1 MIQLIVG
8 HKGSGKTK
16 AIVEMANKAVKESKG
31 YVVVIEK
38 DVRLTYEISS
48 AARLVYSDEY
58 AIAGYDAVYG
68 FITGLLAGNYD
79 ITHVFVD
86 NFTKMLTEVSE
97 QQIAEFLAWL
107 NDFSEREHIQFTLS
121 LSMDPATTG
130 SEITKYMI

>member
-16 AIVEMANKAVKESKG
+16 AIVEVANKAVKESKG
-31 YVVVIEK
+31 YVVVIEE

-86 NFTKMLTEVSE
+86 NFTKMLSEVSE
-97 QQIAEFLAWL
+97 PQIAEFLAWL
-107 NDFSEREHIQFTLS
+107 NDFSERENIQFTLS

>member
-79 ITHVFVD
+79 ITRVFIDGLYKIIGGKDAAKAEEFLVALD
-86 NFTKMLTEVSE
+86 AFSSKHSVNFTV
-97 QQIAEFLAWL
+97 
-107 NDFSEREHIQFTLS
+107 S
-121 LSMDPATTG
+121 LSEEPESAT
-130 SEITKYMI
+130 EDMKRFL

>member
-68 FITGLLAGNYD
+68 FITGLLATT
-79 ITHVFVD
+79 ISPT
-86 NFTKMLTEVSE
+86 FTSTP
-97 QQIAEFLAWL
+97 
-107 NDFSEREHIQFTLS
+107 S
-121 LSMDPATTG
+121 LRCADAILRPLPRW
-130 SEITKYMI
+130 

>member
-16 AIVEMANKAVKESKG
+16 AMVEMANKAVKESKG

-68 FITGLLAGNYD
+68 FITGLLGDQFSISLFGVELKGQN
-79 ITHVFVD
+79 VGVG
-86 NFTKMLTEVSE
+86 
-97 QQIAEFLAWL
+97 FLVVLFAVGFFLFCKADKL
-107 NDFSEREHIQFTLS
+107 NKSRK
-121 LSMDPATTG
+121 AANV
-130 SEITKYMI
+130 

>member
-48 AARLVYSDEY
+48 AARLVYSDE
-58 AIAGYDAVYG
+58 
-68 FITGLLAGNYD
+68 
-79 ITHVFVD
+79 
-86 NFTKMLTEVSE
+86 
-97 QQIAEFLAWL
+97 
-107 NDFSEREHIQFTLS
+107 
-121 LSMDPATTG
+121 
-130 SEITKYMI
+130 